1 MAQMRNALTVRLE
14 AQDTEKLDA
23 AAQDL
28 GVTRHEMARL
38 VIQYY
43 LAGWHGPY
51 VMKRAVNPG
60 WENEPA

>member
-1 MAQMRNALTVRLE
+1 MAQMRNALTVRLDPE
-14 AQDTEKLDA
+14 DTQKLDA
-23 AAQDL
+23 AARDL

-43 LAGWHGPY
+43 IAGWHGPY

-60 WENEPA
+60 WEHETA